1 MRKLTASGGRGGNG
15 NDKLNGGIG
24 NDLLTGSAGNDSL
37 QGSEGLD
44 WLLGDVGKDTLKG
57 GAGMDHIHPG
67 SPETGNAKVSD
78 KSRVHDPSL
87 AFDFDALLVGLFLR

>member
-1 MRKLTASGGRGGNG
+1 
-15 NDKLNGGIG
+15 
-24 NDLLTGSAGNDSL
+24 
-37 QGSEGLD
+37 
-44 WLLGDVGKDTLKG
+44 
-57 GAGMDHIHPG
+57 MDHIHPG